1 MTQRWPQLHY
11 EADRPVIEGLHAYLQ
26 VIGKLP
32 TRALPWCNHSW
43 HLALRVVPR
52 GFRTY
57 PVEMPGGEAEI
68 MLDCLSSAVAIETST
83 GFADGVE
90 ITGQTVARFHEQLA
104 ELLRL
109 ARVDTDISGAP
120 NEVEEAIPFH
130 EDTRER
136 HWDEAT
142 LSRIHRAF
150 SDANRVFERFRSGF
164 VGKSSPSHLFWG
176 SFDLAVTRFSGREA
190 PLHPGGFPNLPDRV
204 TREAYSH
211 EVASAGF
218 WLGGGGVNEAA
229 FYAYGY
235 PTPEGLAD
243 CEAEPEAAYW
253 HSELGEFVLPY
264 AAVRAAQ
271 DPEAALMA
279 FLEST
284 YAAVAAKGGW
294 DRKALEI
301 PRGSFGEPY
310 DVEAQRGSLLAQSPV
325 RAHLRAYEPH

>member
-1 MTQRWPQLHY
+1 MTQRWPAL
-11 EADRPVIEGLHAYLQ
+11 DFTVDGPVIESLHAYLQ
-26 VIGKLP
+26 VVGKLP

-57 PVEMPGGEAEI
+57 PVEMPGGEAEVVF
-68 MLDCLSSAVAIETST
+68 DCLSSAVAVETST
-83 GFADGVE
+83 GFADGFEV
-90 ITGQTVARFHEQLA
+90 TGQGVARFHRQLA
-104 ELLRL
+104 ELLEL
-109 ARVDTDISGAP
+109 AGVTTDISGAP
-120 NEVEEAIPFH
+120 NEVEPAIPFH
-130 EDTRER
+130 EDTADRT
-136 HWDEAT
+136 WDQAV
-142 LSRIHRAF
+142 LARIHRAF

-218 WLGGGGVNEAA
+218 WLGGGGVDEAA

-235 PTPEGLAD
+235 PAPEGFA
-243 CEAEPEAAYW
+243 EARIEPAEAYW

-264 AAVRAAQ
+264 AAVRKAD
-271 DPEAALMA
+271 DPEEALLK
-279 FLEST
+279 FCQST
-284 YAAVAAKGGW
+284 YEAVAENAGW
-294 DRKALEI
+294 ERDKLEI
-301 PRGSFGEPY
+301 PLGSFGQPY
-310 DVEAQRGSLLAQSPV
+310 DVKACREG
-325 RAHLRAYEPH
+325 

>member
-1 MTQRWPQLHY
+1 MTQRCPALDFA
-11 EADRPVIEGLHAYLQ
+11 ADRPVVESLHAYLQ
-26 VIGKLP
+26 VFGKLP

-52 GFRTY
+52 GFRSY
-57 PVEMPGGEAEI
+57 PVEMPGGELEVI
-68 MLDCLSSAVAIETST
+68 FDCLSSAVAVETST
-83 GFADGVE
+83 GFADGFEV
-90 ITGQTVARFHEQLA
+90 TGQTVQRFHEQLS

-109 ARVDTDISGAP
+109 AGADTSISGAP
-120 NEVEEAIPFH
+120 NEVEDAVPFA

-136 HWDEAT
+136 TWDEAT
-142 LSRIHRAF
+142 LARIHRAF

-164 VGKSSPSHLFWG
+164 VAKSSPSHLFWG

-218 WLGGGGVNEAA
+218 WLGGGGVDEAA

-235 PTPEGLAD
+235 PTPEGFSEAEVKPNEAYWLAD
-243 CEAEPEAAYW
+243 
-253 HSELGEFVLPY
+253 LGEFVLPY
-264 AAVRAAQ
+264 EAVRNSD

-284 YAAVAAKGGW
+284 YAAVADRGGW
-294 DRKALEI
+294 PRDTLEI
-301 PRGSFGEPY
+301 PRGAFGRPY
-310 DVEAQRGSLLAQSPV
+310 DVAAWRED
-325 RAHLRAYEPH
+325 

>member
-1 MTQRWPQLHY
+1 MTERWPKLDF
-11 EADRPVIEGLHAYLQ
+11 EADRPVIESLHAYLQ

-52 GFRTY
+52 GFRSY

-68 MLDCLSSAVAIETST
+68 LFDCLSACVSVETST
-83 GFADGVE
+83 GFSDRIAL
-90 ITGQTVARFHEQLA
+90 TGQSVARLLEQLSD
-104 ELLRL
+104 LLRR
-109 ARVDTDISGAP
+109 AGVQTDLSGAP
-120 NEVEEAIPFH
+120 NEVEDAVPFADDH
-130 EDTRER
+130 RPRAWDADTVRR
-136 HWDEAT
+136 
-142 LSRIHRAF
+142 LHRAF
-150 SDANRVFERFRSGF
+150 ADANRVFERFRTGF

-235 PTPEGLAD
+235 PTPDGLAEKIVRPD
-243 CEAEPEAAYW
+243 AAYW
-253 HSELGEFVLPY
+253 LADLGEFILPY
-264 AAVRAAQ
+264 AAVRASD
-271 DPEAALMA
+271 DPEATLMA
-279 FLEST
+279 FLEDS
-284 YAAVAAKGGW
+284 YAAVAQLGGW
-294 DRKALEI
+294 DRSALEI
-301 PRGSFGEPY
+301 PRGQFGRPY
-310 DVEAQRGSLLAQSPV
+310 DLV
-325 RAHLRAYEPH
+325 AHRKASS

>member
-1 MTQRWPQLHY
+1 MTQRWPALDFA
-11 EADRPVIEGLHAYLQ
+11 ADRPVIESLHAYLQ
-26 VIGKLP
+26 VVGKLP

-52 GFRTY
+52 GFRSY
-57 PVEMPGGEAEI
+57 PVEMPGGELEVI
-68 MLDCLSSAVAIETST
+68 FDCLSSAVALETST
-83 GFADGVE
+83 GFADGFEV
-90 ITGQTVARFHEQLA
+90 TGQTVQRFHEQLS
-104 ELLRL
+104 ELLSL
-109 ARVDTDISGAP
+109 AGVDTSVSGAP
-120 NEVEEAIPFH
+120 NEVEDAVPFA

-136 HWDEAT
+136 TWDEAT
-142 LSRIHRAF
+142 LARIHRAF

-218 WLGGGGVNEAA
+218 WLGGGGIAEAA

-235 PTPEGLAD
+235 PTPEGFSEAEVKPEEAYWLAD
-243 CEAEPEAAYW
+243 
-253 HSELGEFVLPY
+253 LGEFVLPY
-264 AAVRAAQ
+264 EAVRNSD

-284 YAAVAAKGGW
+284 YAAVADSGGW
-294 DRKALEI
+294 PRETLEI
-301 PRGSFGEPY
+301 PRGAFGKPY
-310 DVEAQRGSLLAQSPV
+310 DVEALRRG
-325 RAHLRAYEPH
+325 